1 MPQVIATN
9 TLSQMTQ
16 NNLDKSQKAQGQA
29 IERLSSGQR
38 INSAKDDAAGLAISD
53 RMNSQVKGLEQ
64 ANRNAND
71 GMSMAQTAESALGS
85 VTDNLQR
92 VRELTVQAANGTYT
106 DDDRKSINN
115 EINSRLEEID
125 RVGKDTTFNGK
136 QLLGTSDDGSFT
148 GGTFDEAAGSK
159 VDLQVGAYDKQK
171 ISLEMTDAR
180 GIAKGLKGSDA
191 NSSGNS
197 LINADGK
204 LQDGALAK
212 VDAQIKSVDDTR
224 SKLGAQQNRLQST
237 VESNASAATNL
248 SSAKSQIA
256 DADFAKEASNM
267 TSSQIMQQAGQSVLA
282 QANQV
287 PQGALSLLK

>member
-1 MPQVIATN
+1 MPQIIANN

-16 NNLDKSQKAQGQA
+16 NNLDKSQKAQSQA

-53 RMNSQVKGLEQ
+53 RMNSQVKGLQ
-64 ANRNAND
+64 VANRNAND

-92 VRELTVQAANGTYT
+92 VRELTTQAANGTYT

-115 EINSRLEEID
+115 EINARLEEID

-136 QLLGTSDDGSFT
+136 QLLGTSDDGKFT
-148 GGTFDEAAGSK
+148 GAAFDEAAGAK
-159 VDLQVGAYDKQK
+159 IDLQVGAFDKQQ
-171 ISLEMTDAR
+171 ISLEMTDVR
-180 GIAKGLKGSDA
+180 GIAKGLKGDA
-191 NSSGNS
+191 ANAGNT
-197 LINADGK
+197 LIDATGK
-204 LQDGALAK
+204 LQDGALK
-212 VDAQIKSVDDTR
+212 KIDDQIKSVDDTR

-237 VESNASAATNL
+237 VESNASAITNL
-248 SSAKSQIA
+248 SSAKSQIS

-267 TSSQIMQQAGQSVLA
+267 TSAQIMQQAGQSVLA